1 MRVLSVLILQ
11 RTRSRQLIYVWFAR
25 CSNISLTARL
35 LTSLQICGIFSDTYF
50 GGCSGSAK
58 VVQSR

>member
-35 LTSLQICGIFSDTYF
+35 LTSLQICGIFLRYLF
-50 GGCSGSAK
+50 RRMSGSAK